1 MIRRL
6 RIKFVCINMA
16 IVTVMLCVIFST
28 ILFFMGAG
36 MENQNQ
42 HLLEQM
48 AERTHRPEPPVEDWG
63 ALRRPHFSVRLD
75 SSGAIAM
82 VDSGFF
88 QELEEDA
95 LREYTQA
102 ALKSGKKSGLL
113 REYALR
119 FRQMEE
125 PAGGKTI
132 LFADASMEI
141 STMEH
146 LLKTCLLISG
156 ASFVLFFI
164 ISVLLARW
172 AVKPVEEAWNQQR
185 QFVADASHE
194 LKTPLTV
201 IMTNA
206 ELLQSGMYPET
217 EKQQFAG
224 SILTMS
230 RQMRGLVESL
240 LELARV
246 DNGTAKM
253 RFGQLDLSEVV
264 GECLLPFEPVYFEKD
279 LLLESAIEPGLH
291 VKGSGSHLRQVV
303 DILLDNAQKYST
315 PGGITVLTLKR
326 QGNHAL
332 LSVSNPGEAI
342 APEDLKNIFKR
353 FYRIDKARTM
363 NRSYGLGLAIAQSIV
378 TEHKGRIWAQSSGG
392 RNTFFVQL
400 PLSGSNC

>member
-119 FRQMEE
+119 FRQMEAAMAALGQALLLDLVKI
-125 PAGGKTI
+125 PADGGYRGPGE
-132 LFADASMEI
+132 LADVVHRHRS
-141 STMEH
+141 
-146 LLKTCLLISG
+146 L
-156 ASFVLFFI
+156 
-164 ISVLLARW
+164 
-172 AVKPVEEAWNQQR
+172 
-185 QFVADASHE
+185 
-194 LKTPLTV
+194 
-201 IMTNA
+201 
-206 ELLQSGMYPET
+206 LLQ
-217 EKQQFAG
+217 
-224 SILTMS
+224 
-230 RQMRGLVESL
+230 
-240 LELARV
+240 
-246 DNGTAKM
+246 
-253 RFGQLDLSEVV
+253 
-264 GECLLPFEPVYFEKD
+264 
-279 LLLESAIEPGLH
+279 
-291 VKGSGSHLRQVV
+291 QV
-303 DILLDNAQKYST
+303 
-315 PGGITVLTLKR
+315 
-326 QGNHAL
+326 
-332 LSVSNPGEAI
+332 
-342 APEDLKNIFKR
+342 
-353 FYRIDKARTM
+353 
-363 NRSYGLGLAIAQSIV
+363 
-378 TEHKGRIWAQSSGG
+378 
-392 RNTFFVQL
+392 
-400 PLSGSNC
+400 